1 MAKRPANQRSFPE
14 RVSTGILGLDEVLGG
29 GFPANRLHLV
39 EGAPG
44 TGKTTLALQFL
55 LEGVRQGENVLYV
68 TLSETI
74 EELKAVARSHGWSLD
89 GIHLSEFAPTEES
102 LKPEEQYTILHPA
115 DVELGETTW
124 AVLEEVENTKPT
136 RVVFDSLAELRLLA
150 RDPLRYRRQVLG
162 LKHFFAGRNCTVLL
176 LDGIDTPGSGL
187 ESIAHSVL
195 SLQQLAPEYGA
206 ERRRLRVVKLRGSS
220 YRAGYHDFLIQTG
233 GITVFPRLVAA
244 EHQGSVEG
252 GVVPSSVAELDHLL
266 GGGLNRGTSALL
278 VGPAGVGKSILATQ
292 YAVAAAERGETAA
305 IYIFDES
312 RRTFLDRSDGL
323 GLNLRDHV
331 TEGRIILQQLDPTQ
345 LTPGEFDH
353 WVQQAVTDLG
363 ARVVV
368 IDSLN
373 GYLNAMADERFV
385 LVQLHELL
393 SYLGQQG
400 VLTLLTLAQHG
411 MVGDRTESPLDVSY
425 LADTVVLLRYFEAAG
440 SLRQSIS
447 VVKKRSGAHER
458 TIRELRLGP
467 GVRVGQPLREFQGVL
482 GGSPTYLGS
491 ERALLQNGDAE

>member
-1 MAKRPANQRSFPE
+1 MAQRPENQRSVPA
-14 RVSTGILGLDEVLGG
+14 RVSTGIPGLDEVLAGG
-29 GFPANRLHLV
+29 YSAHRLHLV

-55 LEGVRQGENVLYV
+55 LEGVRQGETVLYV

-74 EELKAVARSHGWSLD
+74 EELQAVARSHGWDLT
-89 GIHLSEFAPTEES
+89 GIRLREFAPTEES
-102 LKPEEQYTILHPA
+102 LTPEEQYTILHPA

-124 AVLEEVENTKPT
+124 AVLEEGESTKPA
-136 RVVFDSLAELRLLA
+136 RVVFASLAELRVLA

-195 SLQQLAPEYGA
+195 SLQQSAPEYGG
-206 ERRRLRVVKLRGSS
+206 ERRRLRVVKLRGSWF
-220 YRAGYHDFLIQTG
+220 RAGYHDFVIKTG

-244 EHQGSVEG
+244 EHQGSVDG
-252 GVVPSSVAELDHLL
+252 GIVPSNVAELDHLL
-266 GGGLNRGTSALL
+266 GGGLDRGTSALL
-278 VGPAGVGKSILATQ
+278 VGPAGVGKSVLAKQ
-292 YAVAAAERGETAA
+292 YAVSAAERGETVA

-312 RRTFLDRSDGL
+312 RATFLKRSDGL
-323 GLNLRDHV
+323 GLHLCDHV
-331 TEGRIILQQLDPTQ
+331 AEGRIRLQQLDPTQ
-345 LTPGEFDH
+345 LSVGEFDH
-353 WVQQAVTDLG
+353 WVQQAVINLG

-373 GYLNAMADERFV
+373 GYLNAMAEECFV
-385 LVQLHELL
+385 LVRLHELL

-440 SLRQSIS
+440 SLR
-447 VVKKRSGAHER
+447 
-458 TIRELRLGP
+458 
-467 GVRVGQPLREFQGVL
+467 
-482 GGSPTYLGS
+482 
-491 ERALLQNGDAE
+491 